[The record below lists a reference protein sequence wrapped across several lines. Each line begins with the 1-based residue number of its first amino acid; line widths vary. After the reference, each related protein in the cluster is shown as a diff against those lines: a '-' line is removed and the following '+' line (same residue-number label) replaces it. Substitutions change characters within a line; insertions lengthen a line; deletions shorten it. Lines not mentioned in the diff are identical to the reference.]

1 MRELEELLHRYAAL
15 IRLLEEEE
23 EKIELSLGGELGDA
37 YRAVL
42 QEERQD
48 VEKNLALLKKDLE

>member
-1 MRELEELLHRYAAL
+1 MEEILNRYARL

-23 EKIELSLGGELGDA
+23 EKIGLSLGGEIGDA

-42 QEERQD
+42 REERQD
-48 VEKNLALLKKDLE
+48 VEKNLTFLQNI